1 MLLWIA
7 QAISS
12 TAQNAVWYGILVL
25 VQTRSHSSTQM
36 GLAIM
41 TLVVPSVLFGLI
53 AGAYVDRRD
62 KRAVLVVT
70 CVLRAVISLG
80 YIAFSEVLA
89 LVYLVNFAFST
100 VAQFFL
106 PAEASLIPALVPKRQ
121 LMQANSL
128 FHLTFTSSQLVGIV
142 LLGPLVVN
150 LVGVEGLFLLVAVLI
165 GSCALLVWPLPRGAG
180 AHNQEVT
187 SRSLAGLRD
196 DIREVARY
204 MRQDAVVRLAILHW
218 TLGATLG
225 MVIAMLAPGFAE
237 NVLGVR
243 AEASVFVLAPAG
255 VGMVAGTVLLTRF
268 GSRFDKHLL
277 IELGLNT
284 VALALITLGL
294 LRPLV
299 NLTIHPE
306 LSAFELP
313 DSGVGTGMIGAV
325 MLLSLVA
332 GVGFVGMIV
341 ASQTIIQERVP
352 VAVRGRVFAVQ
363 LVLSNLISII
373 PLVFLG
379 GVADLVGVGPTMVA
393 LGVALLLAG
402 LGTIWAHRQLTLAAA

>member
-150 LVGVEGLFLLVAVLI
+150 LVGVDGLFLLVAVLI